1 MEIEV
6 KGHSGCT
13 IEIIKENDDLCILKS
28 TDDKKYFSR
37 LVQQANKQQTAYERE
52 YQHIRI
58 PQIYEINEEVD
69 RVSIKM
75 EYVYSKNFIGY
86 FETAGFEQISY
97 FVKAFILFIEKE
109 LQVSPLQ
116 CIPADVLRQK
126 YLDVQDKI
134 GTNPL
139 LTGDKD
145 IQNIIK
151 QSMRIFSMPND
162 ILIPVGICHGDLT
175 FSNMLFNGNNY
186 YLIDFLDSFVESPL
200 LDIVKLRQDSAYLW
214 SQLMYIYDYDK
225 IRLKIISES
234 IDKRIDTYFSRYTWY
249 REYYTTFQLM
259 NFLRILQYAHEK
271 KVIYYLKDVLKKI
284 INEF

>member
-126 YLDVQDKI
+126 YRDVQDKI

-249 REYYTTFQLM
+249 RE
-259 NFLRILQYAHEK
+259 
-271 KVIYYLKDVLKKI
+271 
-284 INEF
+284 

>member
-1 MEIEV
+1 
-6 KGHSGCT
+6 
-13 IEIIKENDDLCILKS
+13 
-28 TDDKKYFSR
+28 
-37 LVQQANKQQTAYERE
+37 
-52 YQHIRI
+52 
-58 PQIYEINEEVD
+58 
-69 RVSIKM
+69 M

-126 YLDVQDKI
+126 YRDVQDKI

-175 FSNMLFNGNNY
+175 FSNMLFKMCIRDRGSGKKQIEPGCEIIIPSKAKKRTNMGDILGYATSFSSLGMMIASIAN
-186 YLIDFLDSFVESPL
+186 LI
-200 LDIVKLRQDSAYLW
+200 
-214 SQLMYIYDYDK
+214 
-225 IRLKIISES
+225 
-234 IDKRIDTYFSRYTWY
+234 
-249 REYYTTFQLM
+249 
-259 NFLRILQYAHEK
+259 K
-271 KVIYYLKDVLKKI
+271 K
-284 INEF
+284 